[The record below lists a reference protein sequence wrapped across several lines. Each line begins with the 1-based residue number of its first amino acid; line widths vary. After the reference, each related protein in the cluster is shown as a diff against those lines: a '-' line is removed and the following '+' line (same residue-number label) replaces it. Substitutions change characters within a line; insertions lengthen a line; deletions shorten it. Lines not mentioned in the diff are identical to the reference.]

1 MYQTPVISA
10 TRLSRT
16 AGPVC
21 ITRLA
26 MRPAKSFW
34 KNAQDCRATWKW
46 FCQRIM
52 LATLTAIAWLLTRFC
67 AICASGR
74 SSSSTTAMPSSIG
87 QFSVHSVSGW
97 LDVTRVTMRPM
108 NTGMVESSSAT
119 IKPGDEQRGEQALGL
134 AREVPIERD
143 QAGRRLRLRRRL
155 GRVEGFFEQAE
166 HGGSNAPNDGS

>member
-1 MYQTPVISA
+1 M
-10 TRLSRT
+10 

-74 SSSSTTAMPSSIG
+74 STSSTAAMPSSSG
-87 QFSVHSVSGW
+87 HCSVHSVAGL
-97 LDVTRVTMRPM
+97 LDVTRVMMRPM
-108 NTGMVESSSAT
+108 NAGMLESSTATMKPATNSAANR
-119 IKPGDEQRGEQALGL
+119 PL
-134 AREVPIERD
+134 AWRAKC
-143 QAGRRLRLRRRL
+143 Q
-155 GRVEGFFEQAE
+155 
-166 HGGSNAPNDGS
+166 

>member
-74 SSSSTTAMPSSIG
+74 SSSSTKAMPSSIG
-87 QFSVHSVSGW
+87 QFSVQRRSGW
-97 LDVTRVTMRPM
+97 LDVTSVTMWPM
-108 NTGMVESSSAT
+108 NTGIVELSSAT
-119 IKPGDEQRGEQALGL
+119 IRPATNSAANSPL
-134 AREVPIERD
+134 AWRAKC
-143 QAGRRLRLRRRL
+143 Q
-155 GRVEGFFEQAE
+155 
-166 HGGSNAPNDGS
+166 